1 MLIHDMPYQTKLEVY
16 DRLNCREWPAVLGK
30 PPEGFETMNV
40 EQKLAEVEP
49 IMQQIEMEIGKKAVL
64 RYHQKHN
71 LGRTDQQF
79 EDWWDSL
86 GKQLFDESQDLRK
99 MVNEKPN
106 GNAKEQHD
114 YFPYAVTA
122 AIALL
127 ICLILC
133 VELILT

>member
-1 MLIHDMPYQTKLEVY
+1 MLIPDMPYQTKLEVY

-86 GKQLFDESQDLRK
+86 GKHKRRKRKANRESKARKVFRESKALRAQLAQTR
-99 MVNEKPN
+99 
-106 GNAKEQHD
+106 
-114 YFPYAVTA
+114 
-122 AIALL
+122 
-127 ICLILC
+127 
-133 VELILT
+133 